1 MLELSEE
8 RKKDIEKEEYWQ
20 IISRLQAKEVMKG
33 NVPPL
38 RLINRKTRP
47 FLEITGEVL
56 LGIFIAEISLILNFI
71 VFIFLFHIEF

>member
-20 IISRLQAKEVMKG
+20 TISGLQAKEVMKG

-38 RLINRKTRP
+38 RLINRKIRP
-47 FLEITGEVL
+47 FLEITGEVI

-71 VFIFLFHIEF
+71 VFNFLFHIEF